1 MKSFSEVIEEKFLS
15 LKKDGKY
22 YQEFITMFGSTKF
35 WAMSDE
41 MLNSISDYLTNKGF

>member
-1 MKSFSEVIEEKFLS
+1 MKSFSEVIEQRFLN

-22 YQEFITMFGSTKF
+22 YQEFITMFSSIKF

-41 MLNSISDYLTNKGF
+41 MLN